1 MALFSLLVSK
11 RQQEKALL
19 RAFVHCPSSGE
30 LVTVLVLVYLY
41 LDCSPEKQGGE
52 SDLITTSRVL
62 S

>member
-41 LDCSPEKQGGE
+41 LDCSPEKRGE
-52 SDLITTSRVL
+52 SDRITTSRVL